1 MSGLICKVK
10 FHENFKD
17 GNVYP
22 RLIRA
27 GEVLELEESVL
38 NRIRQSG
45 GASVFEVIE
54 KRVPPPQKAGKD
66 EA

>member
-1 MSGLICKVK
+1 MIYKVK

-17 GNVYP
+17 GNIIP

-27 GEVLELEESVL
+27 GEILELDENTV

-45 GASVFEVIE
+45 GANVFEVIE
-54 KRVPPPQKAGKD
+54 KRVPPPTKKAAKD